1 MAHSPCCSA
10 AKLERVLGVVPTWTS
25 IDAVADSLRWIFEE
39 PGRLESLDFNG
50 RDDAASPR
58 AGEVPMGGA
67 GTPASGGA
75 GSDEAAG
82 LLADLAFGAV

>member
-10 AKLERVLGVVPTWTS
+10 AKLERALGVVPAWTS
-25 IDAVADSLRWIFEE
+25 IDAIADSLRWIFEE

-50 RDDAASPR
+50 RDEAAGPR

-67 GTPASGGA
+67 GAT
-75 GSDEAAG
+75 DEAAG